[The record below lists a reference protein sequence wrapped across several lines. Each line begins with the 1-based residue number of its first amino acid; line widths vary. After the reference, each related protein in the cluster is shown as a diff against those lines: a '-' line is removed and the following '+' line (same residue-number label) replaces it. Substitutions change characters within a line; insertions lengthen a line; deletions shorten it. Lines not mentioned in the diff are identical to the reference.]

1 MGAPLAEPG
10 RVPDAARA
18 VVRAGAALALKSGWS
33 EWATQKAAYIQ
44 HRCGGQKEEGRE
56 GGREGGEETTLS
68 FPKE

>member
-56 GGREGGEETTLS
+56 GGGEETTLS